1 MLTAPDAWL
10 SMVNQRRTELLAE
23 ADRQRLAAAVARPDC
38 GWLRRLAALR
48 HGASGAPVARHD
60 ASAAP
65 AARHDASAAPAARHD
80 ASAAPAARH
89 DASAAPAARRE
100 VRACP
105 PPATRPA

>member
-23 ADRQRLAAAVARPDC
+23 ADRQRLAAAVARPDR

-48 HGASGAPVARHD
+48 HRVWVAPVARHG

-65 AARHDASAAPAARHD
+65 V
-80 ASAAPAARH
+80 
-89 DASAAPAARRE
+89 ARRE
-100 VRACP
+100 VPACP